1 MISVSFLFG
10 LALIHLI
17 TVKLAKRM
25 YKLSSNEKSAVL
37 FFRTFS
43 VKAQLSGQA
52 IIYIQRYFRFK
63 RGVGDIVLLEKNQI
77 EQRLKFKYTRKEK
90 EEKEN
95 ERKGKVETMTN
106 LKRYRKEKIKL
117 IKDRLS
123 VYTKHHVVP
132 TLEEHSTKTFN

>member
-1 MISVSFLFG
+1 VITVSFLFG

-17 TVKLAKRM
+17 TVKLAKRI

-37 FFRTFS
+37 FFRSFTI
-43 VKAQLSGQA
+43 KAQLRGQA
-52 IIYIQRYFRFK
+52 IIYIQRYFRYK
-63 RGVGDIVLLEKNQI
+63 RSGGTEELEKKQI
-77 EQRLKFKYTRKEK
+77 EQRLKFKYTRKEM

-95 ERKGKVETMTN
+95 QRKGKVETMTA
-106 LKRYRKEKIKL
+106 LKKYRKEKIRL